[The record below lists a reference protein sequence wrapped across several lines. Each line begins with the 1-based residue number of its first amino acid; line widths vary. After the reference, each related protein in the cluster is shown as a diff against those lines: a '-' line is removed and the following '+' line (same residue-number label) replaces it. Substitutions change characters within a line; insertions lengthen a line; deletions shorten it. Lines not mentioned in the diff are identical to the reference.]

1 MSVLDKADAIIGTGD
16 ESLRRYEM
24 LVGTHQQ
31 MTSLPYYINVSESLS
46 FPPIVPPAETEPFR
60 FVASAQLIH
69 RKGLDVLIKAC
80 RQLPGDGWTLEIFG
94 DGPLR
99 TPLEELCRD
108 VRRPIYFRG
117 LLPYERRADVFR
129 GKHCFVF
136 STRWDGWGMVLP
148 EALAMGLPV
157 ITTDQAMSAHDFIR
171 DGENGQI
178 GPADDEEFL
187 ASAMLKAMSSR
198 HTLTAQSIAA
208 KRSLLGYTPEN
219 GADRLVGFLSQVA
232 REAA

>member
-1 MSVLDKADAIIGTGD
+1 
-16 ESLRRYEM
+16 
-24 LVGTHQQ
+24 
-31 MTSLPYYINVSESLS
+31 
-46 FPPIVPPAETEPFR
+46 
-60 FVASAQLIH
+60 
-69 RKGLDVLIKAC
+69 
-80 RQLPGDGWTLEIFG
+80 
-94 DGPLR
+94 
-99 TPLEELCRD
+99 
-108 VRRPIYFRG
+108 
-117 LLPYERRADVFR
+117 
-129 GKHCFVF
+129 
-136 STRWDGWGMVLP
+136 MVLP